1 MRWIDTDFVIILDI
15 LAGAHVVNHAR
26 FALFVTLIHN
36 ALSLYDPFP
45 SLMMMK
51 RYTLYQIVD
60 AVSLPPPFP
69 RFYILIFDVALVLFV
84 AFSLKGLDSY
94 FESQVNF
101 GKKKTKY

>member
-1 MRWIDTDFVIILDI
+1 
-15 LAGAHVVNHAR
+15 VNHAR
-26 FALFVTLIHN
+26 FALFVTLIRN

-60 AVSLPPPFP
+60 AVSLSLSLSLSLPFP
-69 RFYILIFDVALVLFV
+69 RFYNLIFDVALVLFV

-101 GKKKTKY
+101 GKTKTRY